1 MKPSA
6 VVLAAHSV
14 RRMRAV
20 LIAIALVL
28 GGFQFLLT
36 QVAVFLL
43 KRGGFGLISS
53 FIPDF
58 MQNMAGPSMVAFT
71 SFEGVVA
78 FGYFHPMVLATHVG
92 LAIAIA
98 TEPAAEVETR
108 FADLTLARSV
118 ARHEVITRTVCV
130 LVWSELVMLLV
141 MMLST
146 WGGLACCTPADT
158 PRPGAATIRSLAIL
172 LGAITLC
179 WGGLALGVAARVKRR
194 STASGGVAVVAV
206 AAFLLDYL
214 ARIWDPAKAVARFSP
229 FRYFEPMSVLAGG
242 QLEWSSVL
250 VMLAIGAA
258 GASVAYVLFS
268 RRDL

>member
-1 MKPSA
+1 MRSSA
-6 VVLAAHSV
+6 IVLAAHSV

-20 LIAIALVL
+20 LVAIALVL

-43 KRGGFGLISS
+43 KRGGFGVISS

-58 MQNMAGPSMVAFT
+58 MQNMAGPSMLAFT

-118 ARHEVITRTVCV
+118 ARHQVITRTVFV

-146 WGGLACCTPADT
+146 WTGLACCTPADT
-158 PRPGAATIRSLAIL
+158 PRPSAATIRSLAIL

-179 WGGLALGVAARVKRR
+179 WRFCTTPARACKRPSTSPSPHSNWIAPIRCGSSAKAAKSGFARCGRKRR
-194 STASGGVAVVAV
+194 RCC
-206 AAFLLDYL
+206 
-214 ARIWDPAKAVARFSP
+214 ARS
-229 FRYFEPMSVLAGG
+229 
-242 QLEWSSVL
+242 
-250 VMLAIGAA
+250 
-258 GASVAYVLFS
+258 
-268 RRDL
+268 